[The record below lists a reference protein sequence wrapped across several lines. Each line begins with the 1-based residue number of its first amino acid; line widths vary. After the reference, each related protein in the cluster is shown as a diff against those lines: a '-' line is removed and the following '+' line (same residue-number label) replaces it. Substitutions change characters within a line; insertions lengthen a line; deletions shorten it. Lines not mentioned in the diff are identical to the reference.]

1 MTCPA
6 FGSSSEVS
14 IWYNIDPDPT
24 VAIPDGS
31 SAPNAFTWFNIPI
44 TGETLNASLTSTI
57 SEIITPQRS
66 YAGSK
71 LTQGE
76 VGGDINIELQA
87 SPFLYNM
94 LLAVLQATQPI
105 DVGADLVA
113 GTAGVAINAVG
124 TLVDDDRTINLT
136 GLTAT
141 EGASYSVMIDGV
153 NFTYVAGT
161 TPSTSTIATGIAAL
175 IDASSAYA
183 STASTATIT
192 VSAGAGLSEITFTS
206 WTPAAWAPG
215 EAVING
221 STKTCL
227 AFMKRV
233 RVSDTNFDWYLF
245 RGAQISKL
253 TLDMKPGALI
263 TGSVSMM
270 GVRPDAPAENTTLPA
285 HWTFVDSPALPI
297 MSGVDS
303 LESLEIQTSAGVDSG
318 ATLQDFN
325 ITFDNQLR
333 QQQAVGLGHPFAAG
347 IASGRFMASAS
358 GTAYYANPR
367 VYLDFLN
374 DAALKIVGVLK
385 DDDGSGFQFLM
396 DYVKVTSGSLPEASG
411 PDQDLTIKTEFR
423 SFESAT
429 NGTVKLTKLAA

>member
-6 FGSSSEVS
+6 YGSSSELSV
-14 IWYNIDPDPT
+14 WYAVDPDPT
-24 VAIPDGS
+24 VDIPGT
-31 SAPNAFTWFNIPI
+31 FTWFNVPV
-44 TGETLNASLTSTI
+44 TGESINASLTSTI
-57 SEIITPQRS
+57 SEVITPQRS

-94 LLAVLQATQPI
+94 LLAVLQASQPI

-124 TLVDDDRTINLT
+124 TLVDDDRTVALA

-141 EGASYSVMIDGV
+141 EGASYSVVIDGV
-153 NFTYVAGT
+153 NFTHVAPA
-161 TPSTSTIATGIAAL
+161 TPTLGGIATALAAL
-175 IDASSAYA
+175 IDAGAYTATAA
-183 STASTATIT
+183 STTIT
-192 VSAGAGLSEITFTS
+192 ISAGAGLSEVTFTT
-206 WTPAAWAPG
+206 WTPASWAPG

-221 STKTCL
+221 STKNCL
-227 AFMKRV
+227 TFMKRV
-233 RVSDTNFDWYLF
+233 RVSDTTYDFF
-245 RGAQISKL
+245 VMRGCQISKL

-270 GVRPDAPAENTTLPA
+270 GVRPDDPMEAVTQPAG
-285 HWTFVDSPALPI
+285 WTFVDAPTLPI

-318 ATLQDFN
+318 ATMQDFGLV
-325 ITFDNQLR
+325 FDNQLR

-358 GTAYYANPR
+358 GTAYYSSPKIYR
-367 VYLDFLN
+367 DFLN

-385 DDDGSGFQFLM
+385 DDDGNGFSFLM

-423 SFESAT
+423 AFESAT

>member
-14 IWYNIDPDPT
+14 IWYNVDPDPT

-31 SAPNAFTWFNIPI
+31 SAPNAFTWFNVPI

-94 LLAVLQATQPI
+94 LLAVLQANQPL
-105 DVGADLVA
+105 DVGSDLVV

-161 TPSTSTIATGIAAL
+161 TPMGNGS
-175 IDASSAYA
+175 
-183 STASTATIT
+183 
-192 VSAGAGLSEITFTS
+192 
-206 WTPAAWAPG
+206 G
-215 EAVING
+215 EATPGVTVGGVI
-221 STKTCL
+221 
-227 AFMKRV
+227 R
-233 RVSDTNFDWYLF
+233 FD
-245 RGAQISKL
+245 
-253 TLDMKPGALI
+253 
-263 TGSVSMM
+263 
-270 GVRPDAPAENTTLPA
+270 RPDLP
-285 HWTFVDSPALPI
+285 
-297 MSGVDS
+297 
-303 LESLEIQTSAGVDSG
+303 
-318 ATLQDFN
+318 ATLQ
-325 ITFDNQLR
+325 
-333 QQQAVGLGHPFAAG
+333 VGLLAGNWASPYETRSEFDYARFAPA
-347 IASGRFMASAS
+347 
-358 GTAYYANPR
+358 
-367 VYLDFLN
+367 
-374 DAALKIVGVLK
+374 
-385 DDDGSGFQFLM
+385 
-396 DYVKVTSGSLPEASG
+396 TSLSDCTRPLP
-411 PDQDLTIKTEFR
+411 
-423 SFESAT
+423 
-429 NGTVKLTKLAA
+429 

>member
-1 MTCPA
+1 MSCPS

-14 IWYNIDPDPT
+14 LWYNIDPDPT
-24 VAIPDGS
+24 AGIPS
-31 SAPNAFTWFNIPI
+31 TFTWFNIPI
-44 TGETLNASLTSTI
+44 TGETINASLTSTI

-66 YAGSK
+66 FAGSK

-94 LLAVLQATQPI
+94 LLAVLQANQPI

-183 STASTATIT
+183 STATSATIT

-221 STKTCL
+221 STKNCL
-227 AFMKRV
+227 TFLKRV
-233 RVSDTNFDWYLF
+233 QITDTTYDYYPF
-245 RGAQISKL
+245 RACQIGKM

-270 GVRPDAPAENTTLPA
+270 GVRPDTPLEAVTAPVG
-285 HWTFVDSPALPI
+285 WTFVDSPALPI

-347 IASGRFMASAS
+347 VASGRFMASAS

-367 VYLDFLN
+367 IYNDFLN

-385 DDDGSGFQFLM
+385 DDDGNGFSFLM

-423 SFESAT
+423 AFESAT